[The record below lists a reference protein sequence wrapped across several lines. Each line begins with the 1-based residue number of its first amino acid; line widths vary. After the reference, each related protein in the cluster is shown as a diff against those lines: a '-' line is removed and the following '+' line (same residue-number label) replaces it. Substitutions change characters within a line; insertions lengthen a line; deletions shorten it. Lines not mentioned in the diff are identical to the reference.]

1 MNHVLLN
8 NKDIS
13 VLADITC
20 ILFKPFLGQNL
31 DYSYCGLESAHIQFL
46 NSSFSRYLLVPIIDM
61 TYDR

>member
-20 ILFKPFLGQNL
+20 KLFKPLLGQNL
-31 DYSYCGLESAHIQFL
+31 DYS
-46 NSSFSRYLLVPIIDM
+46 
-61 TYDR
+61 